1 MNQPSRH
8 QRKLQK
14 NLAYR
19 GACVYDPRRK
29 FPRLTLEARKE
40 LTKEMLEEIDAWLH
54 KYMAIPPR
62 LNQTVTLTSRTE
74 MKI

>member
-29 FPRLTLEARKE
+29 FPRITPQER
-40 LTKEMLEEIDAWLH
+40 EEVIKAAEAWLH
-54 KYMAIPPR
+54 KYMAIPPI
-62 LNQTVTLTSRTE
+62 TTSTT
-74 MKI
+74 KV

>member
-29 FPRLTLEARKE
+29 FPRLTQQQRE
-40 LTKEMLEEIDAWLH
+40 EMLKLMIVWVH
-54 KYMAIPPR
+54 TFFPGQ
-62 LNQTVTLTSRTE
+62 QTTLKFTTE
-74 MKI
+74 A